1 MKTLNESLNEI
12 QNSKMSVAAKKQ
24 ACFKLGLTQGD
35 IYALEFRGFFATPKR
50 ERSTTVRIKLT
61 FGVEIECIVPRDAVI
76 GKANENR
83 LPVHYEGYNHRDNR
97 SYYKFVTD
105 SSVVDNNGNN
115 CYSGSDAIECV
126 SPILDNNAKGLASL
140 ENCCKTL
147 NEAGAYV
154 NRSCGLHV
162 HVGIEKLNG
171 EQIVNIYKNY
181 QKLES
186 LIDSFMAPSRRGT
199 ECQWACSLQRFD
211 FSNCY
216 GQRDIER
223 LVYTRYCKVN
233 PQAYSAHKT
242 IEFRQHQGTTDYK
255 KISMWVKFCTKLVAY
270 SMHNVL
276 AETVTSIENVP
287 FLNAEEKS
295 FFASRIARLNA

>member
-1 MKTLNESLNEI
+1 MKTLNETLAEI
-12 QNSKMSVAAKKQ
+12 QKSNMSVAAKKQ

-61 FGVEIECIVPRDAVI
+61 FGVEIECIVPRDAVE
-76 GKANENR
+76 GKARENR

-105 SSVVDNNGNN
+105 ASVVDNNGRNN
-115 CYSGSDAIECV
+115 YDGSDAIECV
-126 SPILDNNAKGLASL
+126 SPILDNNTKGLASL

-154 NRSCGLHV
+154 NKSCGLHV

-199 ECQWACSLQRFD
+199 DCQWACSLRRYD
-211 FSNCY
+211 FSYCHSQSDVFNVI
-216 GQRDIER
+216 G
-223 LVYTRYCKVN
+223 TRYCKVN
-233 PQAYSAHKT
+233 PVAYSAHKT
-242 IEFRQHQGTTDYK
+242 VEFRQHQGTVDYK

-270 SMHNVL
+270 SMKNVL
-276 AETVTSIENVP
+276 AENVNSIENVP

-295 FFASRIARLNA
+295 FFASRIAHFNA